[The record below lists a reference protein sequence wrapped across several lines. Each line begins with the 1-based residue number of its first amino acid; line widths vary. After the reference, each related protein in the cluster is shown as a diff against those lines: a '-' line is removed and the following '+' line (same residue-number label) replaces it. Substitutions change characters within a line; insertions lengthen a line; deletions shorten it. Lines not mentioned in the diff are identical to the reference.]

1 VSERF
6 AAWAPA
12 AFWAAW
18 IFVMSTDALSA
29 EHTRSL
35 IEPVLRFFY
44 PSLSPESFEVV
55 HAITRKLAH
64 VTEYLVFAVLLDRG
78 FRRDSP
84 IAPARAPL
92 AALVAASLY
101 SLTDEAHQSF
111 VASRTASL
119 YDCGLDSIGA
129 AIGAGAITLLN
140 ASRARGG

>member
-1 VSERF
+1 MRARL

-18 IFVMSTDALSA
+18 IFLMSTDVMSA
-29 EHTRSL
+29 EHTRL

-44 PSLSPESFEVV
+44 PSLSPEAFEVV
-55 HAITRKLAH
+55 HAIMRKLAH
-64 VTEYLVFAVLLDRG
+64 VGEYLIFALLLDRG

-84 IAPARAPL
+84 LSPAHAPL
-92 AALVAASLY
+92 AALVAAALY

-111 VASRTASL
+111 VASRTPSL

-129 AIGAGAITLLN
+129 AIGAGAKALVS
-140 ASRARGG
+140 ASRGRAA